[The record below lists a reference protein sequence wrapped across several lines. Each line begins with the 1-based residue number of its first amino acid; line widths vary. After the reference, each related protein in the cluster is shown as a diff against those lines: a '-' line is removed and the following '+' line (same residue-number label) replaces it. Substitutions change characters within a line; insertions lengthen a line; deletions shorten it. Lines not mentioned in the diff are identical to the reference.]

1 MSREKA
7 LDLGKE
13 ALLMIVVF
21 LSTLLVT
28 MGTRSVLS
36 KRSPC
41 GEAKGA
47 CQEVVGH
54 SAR

>member
-21 LSTLLVT
+21 LSTLIVT
-28 MGTRSVLS
+28 MGTQSALG
-36 KRSPC
+36 KKGPC
-41 GEAKGA
+41 GKNQATCEEAV
-47 CQEVVGH
+47 EH